1 MRVSEKPLPET
12 EIEKQIDAL
21 YQLPVA
27 EFVAAR
33 DELSRR
39 LKKGGDNAAATRI
52 KGLEKPALSVWAVN
66 QLYWTAREAWD
77 ALTRAGGRLR
87 AAQRSGAADT
97 LREAA
102 RERRQALS
110 VLLKKAEAALEAG
123 GHVANPQTMGRI
135 SGTLEAIAAQ
145 ERFEAAGRLGHD
157 LQAPGFEALS
167 GLVPVKPPPA
177 RLRIVSRTREPE
189 ESKEAA
195 PEADEQQGRL
205 DAAQFDLRESRRASD
220 GAASA
225 KDVAERRLE
234 AAQAEETEAKRRLHK
249 AGEAVREATAAA
261 ERARKEAKQAA
272 AALAKAERALEDLQG
287 RKPRSRD

>member
-1 MRVSEKPLPET
+1 MPET
-12 EIEKQIDAL
+12 DIESQIDQL
-21 YQLPVA
+21 YQRPIA
-27 EFVAAR
+27 EFVAGR
-33 DELSRR
+33 DQLSRR
-39 LKKGGDNAAATRI
+39 LKKAGDNAAATRI
-52 KGLEKPALSVWAVN
+52 KALEKPALSVWAVN
-66 QLYWTAREAWD
+66 QLYWTAREEWD

-87 AAQRSGAADT
+87 AAQRKGDADT
-97 LREAA
+97 LREAS
-102 RERRQALS
+102 RERRQTLS
-110 VLLKKAEAALEAG
+110 VLLKKAETALEAG

-145 ERFEAAGRLGHD
+145 ETFDAAGRLGHD

-167 GLVPVKPPPA
+167 GLMPVKPPPA
-177 RLRIVSRTREPE
+177 RLRLVSRAREPE
-189 ESKEAA
+189 EPKEAA
-195 PEADEQQGRL
+195 PEAEEQEDHRRL
-205 DAAQFDLRESRRASD
+205 EAAQFDLRESRRAAD

-225 KDVAERRLE
+225 RDVAERRLE

-261 ERARKEAKQAA
+261 EQARKEAKRAA